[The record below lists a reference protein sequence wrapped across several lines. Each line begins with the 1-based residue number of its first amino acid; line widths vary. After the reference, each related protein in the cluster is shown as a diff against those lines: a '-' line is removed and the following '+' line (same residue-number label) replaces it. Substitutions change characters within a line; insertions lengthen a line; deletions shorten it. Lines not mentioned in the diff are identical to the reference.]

1 MPMASRHPYQTSLAP
16 AQLAARRTTPRRGF
30 GHYFADQ
37 PPARVTAFEGPKHT
51 LEVMERVALGARGEQ
66 SFRVRQFT
74 EFVIR
79 GLWPKDYLSEIIAI
93 RNVFLQP
100 SPWTARPLVRYTN
113 DPRHVELVKD
123 PERLVTEINQLGSTI
138 ADCDEI
144 ACLAGTM
151 ALSLGREVEWVA
163 LGFAPRTLS
172 HVGVRVLEP
181 KSHEWIWLDAVAGPR
196 EREAAS
202 RAQTVAFWSLD
213 G

>member
-1 MPMASRHPYQTSLAP
+1 MLGG
-16 AQLAARRTTPRRGF
+16 L
-30 GHYFADQ
+30 GHYFADR
-37 PPARVTAFEGPKHT
+37 PRSSVTPFEGPRHT
-51 LEVMERVALGARGEQ
+51 LQVMERVALGERGEQ
-66 SFRVRQFT
+66 SFLVRQFT
-74 EFVIR
+74 EFVIK

-100 SPWTARPLVRYTN
+100 SPWTGRPLIRYTN

-123 PERLVTEINQLGSTI
+123 PERLVTEINESGSTI

-151 ALSLGREVEWVA
+151 ALTLGREVEWVA
-163 LGFAPRTLS
+163 LGFAPNSLS
-172 HVGVRVLEP
+172 HVGVRVMEP

-196 EREAAS
+196 EREAAT